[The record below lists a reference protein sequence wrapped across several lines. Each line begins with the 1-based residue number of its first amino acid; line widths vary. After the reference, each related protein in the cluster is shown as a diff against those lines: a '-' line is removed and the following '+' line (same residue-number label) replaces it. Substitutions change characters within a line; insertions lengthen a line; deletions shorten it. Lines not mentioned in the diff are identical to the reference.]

1 MTIICALH
9 DAASNEVWL
18 GSNSQHTL
26 GDIVSP
32 GPSDPWMQFGDW
44 VIALSGEAVHTDIL
58 EIEAER
64 FPAHESHPTHFI
76 RFLKQTYQ
84 DYEIG
89 RKEDNW
95 ASNSYEVWGL
105 IVHRD
110 GRIWDIDS
118 HLALSTIPSGHL
130 WARGS
135 GMEYALG
142 ADYALN
148 DQNADAR
155 IRVEQAVAAAIHYD
169 INCPGSVQ
177 IKKFPVSSNA

>member
-9 DAASNEVWL
+9 DPSAHEIWL
-18 GSNSQHTL
+18 GSNDQHTL
-26 GDIVSP
+26 GDAVPP
-32 GPSDPWMQFGDW
+32 GTSDPWLQFGDW

-58 EIEAER
+58 ELEAEK
-64 FPAHESHPTHFI
+64 FPAHETHPSHFI
-76 RFLKQTYQ
+76 KFLKQTYV

-89 RKEDNW
+89 RKEDSW

-118 HLALSTIPSGHL
+118 HLALSAIPAGHL

-142 ADYALN
+142 ADYILKSAG
-148 DQNADAR
+148 AAAR
-155 IRVEQAVAAAIHYD
+155 DRVERAVSAAIHFD
-169 INCPGSVQ
+169 INCPGAVQ
-177 IKKFPVSSNA
+177 VKTFPA